1 MSSHEKRRELIIGVD
16 VGGTKT
22 AVLVADSLQ
31 HALGEVTLPTL
42 VGHPEGTLQ
51 GIANAILAGIA
62 HAGAEAEQVAAIGL
76 GIPGRVDPAT
86 GVVREAV
93 HLGWREMP
101 VGSRLSA
108 QLGAPCV
115 LENDVRTATVGIYRS
130 LGSAAPANLAYI
142 SIGTG
147 IAAGLVLDGRLYSG
161 GHYLA
166 GEIGHMVIEPGGR
179 RCACG
184 AKGCLETL
192 AAGPAI
198 ARLGDAAAE
207 EVPDSILGE
216 KRPVTSEAVYTAAA
230 SGDPAALS
238 VVRRVSDYLALVLQ
252 QVIMAYDVECIYL
265 GGGVARNGR
274 RFLEPVLQALG
285 RLREGSVLNGEMLD
299 VEKIRLLPPGYNAG
313 TRGAVALAADS
324 LARAGRQP
332 NDK

>member
-1 MSSHEKRRELIIGVD
+1 MSSREKGRDLIVGVD

-22 AVLVADSLQ
+22 AVLVADSGQ

-42 VGHPEGTLQ
+42 VEHPEGTLQ
-51 GIANAILAGIA
+51 SIASAILAGIA

-86 GVVREAV
+86 GVVRESV

-130 LGSAAPANLAYI
+130 LGIAAPANLAYI

-147 IAAGLVLDGRLYSG
+147 IAAGLVLDGRLYRG

-166 GEIGHMVIEPGGR
+166 GEIGHMVVEPYGG

-184 AKGCLETL
+184 AKGCLETV

-198 ARLGDAAAE
+198 ARLGEAAAGE
-207 EVPDSILGE
+207 APDSILHE
-216 KRPVTSEAVYTAAA
+216 NRPVTPETVYAAA
-230 SGDPAALS
+230 AAGDPAALS
-238 VVRRVSDYLALVLQ
+238 VVRRVSDYLALALQ
-252 QVIMAYDVECIYL
+252 QLIMAYDVECIYL

-274 RFLEPVLQALG
+274 GFLGPVLQALG
-285 RLREGSVLNGEMLD
+285 CLREGSVLNGEMLGA
-299 VEKIRLLPPGYNAG
+299 EKIRLLPAGYNAG
-313 TRGAVALAADS
+313 TRGAVALAVDS
-324 LARAGRQP
+324 LAQAGAEA
-332 NDK
+332 K